1 MCDKFPF
8 LLERKVDRVENR
20 NYVNMMW
27 EKCIPNDLYKHI
39 CKNDNF
45 MLLNQ
50 LEFTYQKANK
60 IIKIF
65 IKENPNGLQ
74 NLQKKLINIS

>member
-1 MCDKFPF
+1 
-8 LLERKVDRVENR
+8 
-20 NYVNMMW
+20 MW
-27 EKCIPNDLYKHI
+27 EKCIPSDLYKYI

-50 LEFTYQKANK
+50 LELTYQKANK

-74 NLQKKLINIS
+74 NLQKKN